1 MHNDPRQQVEQ
12 SIMAL
17 WRALPLL
24 CVVGVVVFS
33 VAYIGVIK
41 NPPSYEVHF
50 SYVIAQQQRDASGGF
65 RYDGYYS
72 ISGTE
77 LFSATLASL
86 IMSPEQIVNAYALA
100 RIPLST
106 QDPIS
111 LTKHVKAEK
120 AASQLVQVTV
130 TDASKSNAE
139 ALARAVDDVTQQAMQ
154 EYNQKNKDTAQFSLT
169 QTHSWTGTVRV
180 AAIPV
185 ALVTAVL
192 VVMGVVLVVLFQE
205 ALKRTEV

>member
-1 MHNDPRQQVEQ
+1 MHNDPRTQVEQ

-24 CVVGVVVFS
+24 CVVGVVVF
-33 VAYIGVIK
+33 VIAYMSAIK

-50 SYVIAQQQRDASGGF
+50 SYIIAQQQRDASPDF

-86 IMSPEQIVNAYALA
+86 IMSPEQIVSAYTSANL
-100 RIPLST
+100 PLST

-130 TDASKSNAE
+130 TDTSKTNAE
-139 ALARAVDDVTQQAMQ
+139 ALAQAVDRVTQQAMQ
-154 EYNQKNKDTAQFSLT
+154 EYNKKNKDTAQFSLT
-169 QTHSWTGTVRV
+169 QTHAWTGTVRV
-180 AAIPV
+180 AAIPI
-185 ALVTAVL
+185 ALVSAVL
-192 VVMGVVLVVLFQE
+192 VLVGVILVVLFQE